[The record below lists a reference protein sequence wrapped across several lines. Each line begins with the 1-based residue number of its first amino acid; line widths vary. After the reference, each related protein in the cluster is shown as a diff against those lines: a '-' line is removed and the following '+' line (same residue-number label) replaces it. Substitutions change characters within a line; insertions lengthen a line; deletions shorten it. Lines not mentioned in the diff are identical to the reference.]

1 MSIKRRQA
9 GLTLVELIMFMVI
22 VGIAVASVIQVLALS
37 ARSSPD
43 PMRRKQALAIAEGL
57 MEEVRLARFTY
68 CDAND
73 PKAEDPTTLSA
84 TDCTNPALQEKFGPE
99 AGNAR
104 PFDNVNDYV
113 PGLNQTATYTTDAAG
128 NFFPAG
134 YNATVAIVP
143 DATLG
148 PAGAPIAPVDSSPA
162 NMNVLHI
169 TITVTYSNGDP
180 VVLDSYRTR
189 HSPRSI

>member
-1 MSIKRRQA
+1 MSIKRRQT

-57 MEEVRLARFTY
+57 MEEVRLARFTF
-68 CDAND
+68 CDVSDANVEQ
-73 PKAEDPTTLSA
+73 AQSTNECTTPERL
-84 TDCTNPALQEKFGPE
+84 GPE
-99 AGNAR
+99 NLTDTR

-113 PGLNQTATYTTDAAG
+113 KTDGASVQYGTDAAG
-128 NFFPAG
+128 NAFPPG
-134 YNATVAIVP
+134 YTAIVSIAP
-143 DATLG
+143 DSPLG
-148 PAGAPIAPVDSSPA
+148 PAAAQITSTAQPA
-162 NMNVLHI
+162 TMNVLRI
-169 TITVTYSNGDP
+169 TVTVTYSNADP
-180 VVLDSYRTR
+180 VVLESYRTR